1 MLFIRIIFI
10 KCLLNNIILLDYSE
24 LQATKMVDMSENN
37 REEYKVIYGE
47 FSVLK
52 IILFTNK

>member
-10 KCLLNNIILLDYSE
+10 KCLLNNIIILDYSE
-24 LQATKMVDMSENN
+24 LQATKMVGMSENN

-52 IILFTNK
+52 IILFINK